1 MVLYKWVHQG
11 SYQMWQR
18 LLPILRDWVIIS
30 YTSWLLWLLK
40 IFMYLFAIWIYFF
53 LLFFFFD
60 EFSLCLWLFYYSN
73 VHIFLIE
80 LCRKCRT
87 IILWKMR
94 CLRNNEITSLH
105 CFWVISIKAL
115 PFSPLWSSPN
125 ICFVLPDSNWY
136 LLTWMPKHF
145 KCLILSFNILN

>member
-1 MVLYKWVHQG
+1 M
-11 SYQMWQR
+11 QMSTSRFLSNVTTVAPHSKR
-18 LLPILRDWVIIS
+18 LSDDFLHIMIALTIEDFHVFICH
-30 YTSWLLWLLK
+30 
-40 IFMYLFAIWIYFF
+40 MN
-53 LLFFFFD
+53 LLFPLFFFD

-94 CLRNNEITSLH
+94 CLRNNQWNNFLALLLGLLYKSL
-105 CFWVISIKAL
+105 A
-115 PFSPLWSSPN
+115 FSSSLWSSPNN

-136 LLTWMPKHF
+136 LLTWMPKHL